1 MSKRAHITIKTFNAV
16 KILLEGGA
24 SIKEAADFMGIS
36 EMSAKRIKASK
47 DFDEYKSRSSGSYY
61 IAKRKAMEKAEKEK
75 KQEEKPA
82 KVVEEYVILPDNKM
96 PGGTI
101 TASYQLNRL
110 YEQMKSLNDTMTLI
124 SNKLTAIVDELIN

>member
-82 KVVEEYVILPDNKM
+82 KVTYRF
-96 PGGTI
+96 
-101 TASYQLNRL
+101 SY
-110 YEQMKSLNDTMTLI
+110 KFCVVHDSLLVSI
-124 SNKLTAIVDELIN
+124 RYRSLRY